1 MNNQS
6 LLNDLTLIIPTF
18 NDDERIK
25 YNISKIIN
33 FLDAYIS
40 KYEVLIVSNGSSQK
54 SKDNIEEIIKKNKNL
69 KHLILNKPGKGL
81 AVKKGINESKYQNI
95 LFIDAD
101 CSVEIYELKKFTRD
115 NSLISPF
122 VLGNRKSSDSQD
134 LNSPLLRKVSGYLYV
149 KFINLLFKLDI
160 DDSQCGFKAI
170 NKKIFTNCNEFTSK
184 GFSFDLE
191 LIVLAK
197 ISNVQI
203 SQIPVK
209 YIHNQN
215 SKVRVLRDSVSMIIE
230 AFQLKKIY
238 KQYL

>member
-1 MNNQS
+1 M
-6 LLNDLTLIIPTF
+6 
-18 NDDERIK
+18 
-25 YNISKIIN
+25 
-33 FLDAYIS
+33 
-40 KYEVLIVSNGSSQK
+40 
-54 SKDNIEEIIKKNKNL
+54 
-69 KHLILNKPGKGL
+69 
-81 AVKKGINESKYQNI
+81 
-95 LFIDAD
+95 
-101 CSVEIYELKKFTRD
+101 
-115 NSLISPF
+115 
-122 VLGNRKSSDSQD
+122 
-134 LNSPLLRKVSGYLYV
+134 

-170 NKKIFTNCNEFTSK
+170 NKNIFTNCNEFSSN

-191 LIVLAK
+191 LIILAK
-197 ISNVQI
+197 ISNVQV